1 MPKVIIIYK
10 AHTPA
15 ASEQARALA
24 AWLEGRGSAAVLR
37 EARSGQPGA
46 ANGPEPLLP
55 SDGELVVVLG
65 GDGTM
70 LGAVRLVVASGLE
83 AAPILGV
90 NLGGLGF
97 LTALA
102 PEEMLPAMEMVLQGN
117 YKAPPRLMLEG
128 HLVRQGQVLAQVTA
142 LNDLVINKAAL
153 ARIVE
158 LKAAVNGSE
167 LTTFLADGLI
177 ISSPTGSTAY
187 NLSAGGPICH
197 PSLDCIV
204 VAPICSFALS
214 NRPLLLAPDMGL
226 TVTLGSRALETT
238 LTCDGQVGLELH
250 PGDQI
255 LVRRSQ
261 HTVRLIQSPFR
272 DYFEILRTKLR
283 WG

>member
-15 ASEQARALA
+15 AREQAQALSH
-24 AWLEGRGSAAVLR
+24 WLRERGSTSALL
-37 EARSGQPGA
+37 EARGGQPGA
-46 ANGPEPLLP
+46 GNGAEDKLP
-55 SDGELVVVLG
+55 ADAELVVVLG

-70 LGAVRLVVASGLE
+70 LGAVRQVVASGLE

-102 PEEMLPAMEMVLQGN
+102 PEELLPAMEKVLGGHFI
-117 YKAPPRLMLEG
+117 ARPRLMLQGVVLREG
-128 HLVRQGQVLAQVTA
+128 KLLAEVTA

-158 LKAAVNGSE
+158 LEASVDGST

-177 ISSPTGSTAY
+177 IATPTGSTAY

-226 TVTLGSRALETT
+226 SVTLGPGAFETT
-238 LTCDGQVGLELH
+238 LTCDGQVGLELR

-255 LVRRSQ
+255 QVRRSP
-261 HTVRLIQSPFR
+261 HTVCLIQSPFR